1 MRLSNILV
9 QVVVALPPI
18 LQCIDGLL
26 DHCTA
31 NNRAWDGRPGVRVA
45 LQGVG
50 RKVSQLRGRGD
61 SEGGLP
67 SFEKP
72 HVL

>member
-1 MRLSNILV
+1 MHLGNILV

-26 DHCTA
+26 DHCVA
-31 NNRAWDGRPGVRVA
+31 NNGAWDRHPGVRVA

-50 RKVSQLRGRGD
+50 RKVSQLRGWGD
-61 SEGGLP
+61 SEGG
-67 SFEKP
+67 
-72 HVL
+72 